1 MTETTDSRETPAT
14 PDPSGAAA
22 DRESARRGRNRGLG
36 WASVLAC
43 IALGFLLVAQFQA
56 TENLG
61 ERLDIEREED
71 LAQILADLSAQS
83 DRLQDEITSLRLTL
97 LAFENSAETE
107 ELAVRSLR
115 RRLNELRILAGTV
128 PVEGQGVRMTVED
141 PQRQVTQEL
150 MVDTVQELRDAG
162 AEAIA
167 INDTRLIASSAFT
180 TRNERLLLDGGPLEP
195 PIVITA
201 IGPSDTISKALA
213 IPGGAIDSL
222 QSRPEVTTR
231 VESLEELA
239 VPARPDSAPFVFGEP
254 IPPQPAQ

>member
-1 MTETTDSRETPAT
+1 MTETTDSRT
-14 PDPSGAAA
+14 SSAAA
-22 DRESARRGRNRGLG
+22 EDPTAPDGAPRAGRVRWLG
-36 WASVLAC
+36 AASVLAC
-43 IALGFLLVAQFQA
+43 VALGFLLVTQFQA

-83 DRLQDEITSLRLTL
+83 DRLQEEITSLRLTL

-128 PVEGQGVRMTVED
+128 PVEGQGVRMTIDD
-141 PQRQVTQEL
+141 PQNQVTQEL
-150 MVDTVQELRDAG
+150 LVDTVQELRDAG

-167 INDTRLIASSAFT
+167 INDVRLIASSAFT
-180 TRNERLLLDGGPLEP
+180 TRNSRLLLDGGPLEP
-195 PIVITA
+195 PIVVVA
-201 IGPSDTISKALA
+201 IGLADTISKALA

-222 QSRPEVTTR
+222 QSRPEVTVR
-231 VESLEELA
+231 LESLELLS
-239 VPARPDSAPFVFGEP
+239 VPAIPERAPFVFGEP
-254 IPPQPAQ
+254 VPPQPAQ